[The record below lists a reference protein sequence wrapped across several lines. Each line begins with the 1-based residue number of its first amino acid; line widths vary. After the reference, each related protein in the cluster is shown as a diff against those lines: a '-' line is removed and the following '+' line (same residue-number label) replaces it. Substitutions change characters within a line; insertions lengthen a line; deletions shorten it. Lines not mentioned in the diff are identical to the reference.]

1 MDDESTKLDD
11 MDLRTR
17 FEIAMTHASQRSK
30 TKISWGRLA
39 KLCGVARSTVYLWRD
54 GTTQT
59 LEGDNLLKAA
69 RVLGVRP
76 EWLGEGRGPMIQDE
90 SMDNVAEVAFT
101 NNKVPLISWVQ
112 AGDFAT
118 VVDNFEPGDGEEWI
132 DTTVPKRRYT
142 FALRVQGDSMEPEFH
157 DGNIIIVEPEISAEH
172 GDYVIVRVNNN
183 MECTFK
189 QLIRDGKDLYLKPL
203 NPRYPIKPMP
213 LDAAIVG
220 VVRAQERRYR

>member
-1 MDDESTKLDD
+1 
-11 MDLRTR
+11 
-17 FEIAMTHASQRSK
+17 
-30 TKISWGRLA
+30 
-39 KLCGVARSTVYLWRD
+39 
-54 GTTQT
+54 
-59 LEGDNLLKAA
+59 
-69 RVLGVRP
+69 
-76 EWLGEGRGPMIQDE
+76 MIQDE

-101 NNKVPLISWVQ
+101 NKKVPLISWVQ

-213 LDAAIVG
+213 LDAVIVG